1 MDELT
6 KLKSEAY
13 DILVR
18 IQHLQMLLEEKN
30 QQITKAIEKQLAEQK
45 TTTKKSK

>member
-1 MDELT
+1 MDEIT

-13 DILVR
+13 DLLVK

-30 QQITKAIEKQLAEQK
+30 QQITKAIEKQMSSEAK
-45 TTTKKSK
+45 APKK